1 MRGDVNVM
9 AINHRGLS
17 SSAFA
22 LAGRLLRCA
31 ALAGLVLALPAAA
44 AGGKALDLATIFSS
58 DTFTAR
64 LPAALKWLPMGAR
77 YAYLDS
83 GADGPALVS
92 RDVVTGR
99 ERSLSLATVP
109 GMPAGFRVTD
119 YQWHAGRDVL
129 LLRGP
134 LESDWQGHGSARWYV
149 YDVDAGRARPL
160 RDDGRLQQLVKL
172 SPDGL
177 RAGYVLDNN
186 LYLVDLRSGETTA
199 VTRDG
204 DGDIFN
210 GIFDYGS
217 TEFGWL
223 DGWRWSPT
231 GERIAY
237 WRMDASAVP
246 RYPLIDELH
255 SYPRVRDF
263 HYPNTGE
270 VHAVNAVRVYDLRTA
285 KTSAIDIGHDPDDYL
300 PQLHWD
306 STGEHLYVQQLTRD
320 HKTLRL
326 WRASAD
332 GEGVELLH
340 TDTDPA
346 WIDITDDLKPLS
358 DGAVLWTSED
368 SGWRH
373 LYRIDAD
380 GEARQL
386 TQGEWTVGDVIGVD
400 EQGRFAYFY
409 VKRESL
415 IDQHVYRVPL
425 GGGTVERVTGAP
437 GWHRWLLSPDGR
449 YALATHSDAR
459 TPPTLQLL
467 AADGGHLEVLV
478 DDAVPAFDDY
488 AMAHTEFVTFETDDG
503 IELNA
508 FFIKPP
514 DFDPAKQYP
523 VIAYGYGNAGSQV
536 VVNRWGTQRGPTQD
550 LWHRYLAQEGYVVF
564 AMDNRTTT
572 GRGKAAKNLTYGEY
586 GKWAVLDYIQGV
598 DYLKSLPW
606 VDGDRIGF
614 WGWSGGGYL
623 AAALMTKAAPLFRVA
638 VSVAPVI
645 DLTRYQAVG
654 VERWMGKPEENPDGY
669 ARVNLVNY
677 ADRLEGKLLL
687 IHGTG
692 DENVKFAFTLQFAD
706 ALIRANKQFDMLVYP
721 NQRHGIADHRLH
733 VFSTMTRYFR
743 EHL

>member
-1 MRGDVNVM
+1 MS
-9 AINHRGLS
+9 AA
-17 SSAFA
+17 SSATA
-22 LAGRLLRCA
+22 RRVSTRTPPGPLTLLLCT
-31 ALAGLVLALPAAA
+31 LIAGLVMPATAAA
-44 AGGKALDLATIFSS
+44 AQQPLDLATIFAS
-58 DTFTAR
+58 DRFAAR
-64 LPAALKWLPMGAR
+64 LPAALKWLPGDGG
-77 YAYLDS
+77 YAYLTAKPAIVRRDPTS
-83 GADGPALVS
+83 GQESSLTLADLPGLPETFG
-92 RDVVTGR
+92 VT
-99 ERSLSLATVP
+99 E
-109 GMPAGFRVTD
+109 F
-119 YQWHAGRDVL
+119 QWHPGTAFV

-134 LESDWQGHGSARWYV
+134 VTTDWQGYRSAPWYV
-149 YDVDAGRARPL
+149 YDSRGQRARPL
-160 RDDGRLQQLVKL
+160 APSGRALQLVKL
-172 SPDGL
+172 SPDGQ
-177 RAGYVLDNN
+177 RAGYVFENN
-186 LYLVDLRSGETTA
+186 LYLVELDSGA
-199 VTRDG
+199 QTRVSTDG
-204 DGDIFN
+204 DADIFN

-217 TEFGWL
+217 TEFGWI

-237 WRMDASAVP
+237 WRMDAGAVP
-246 RYPLIDELH
+246 RYPLVDELH
-255 SYPRVRDF
+255 SYPKVRDF

-270 VHAVNAVRVYDLRTA
+270 VHAVNALRVFDLHSGDT
-285 KTSAIDIGHDPDDYL
+285 TVIEIGHDSDDYL

-306 STGEHLYVQQLTRD
+306 AAGEALYVQHLTRD

-332 GEGVELLH
+332 GEDVALLH
-340 TDTDPA
+340 TDRDPA
-346 WIDITDDLKPLS
+346 WIDITDDLTPLA
-358 DGAVLWTSED
+358 DGSLLWTSED

-373 LYRIDAD
+373 LYRIDVD
-380 GEARQL
+380 GKARQL
-386 TQGEWTVGDVIGVD
+386 TRGDWTVGEVLGVD
-400 EQGRFAYFY
+400 EKGGWAYFY
-409 VKRESL
+409 AKRESL

-425 GGGTVERVTGAP
+425 AGGPAERVTAEP
-437 GWHRWLLSPDGR
+437 GWHRWQLSPDGR

-459 TPPTLQLL
+459 RPPTLALR
-467 AADGGHLEVLV
+467 AADGERLATLV

-514 DFDPAKQYP
+514 DFDPAKKYP

-564 AMDNRTTT
+564 AMDNRTTA

-606 VDGDRIGF
+606 VDGERIGF

-623 AAALMTKAAPLFRVA
+623 AAALMTKAAPLFKVA

-654 VERWMGKPEENPDGY
+654 VERWMGNPEENPDGY

-677 ADRLEGKLLL
+677 ADQLKGKLLL

-733 VFSTMTRYFR
+733 VFSTITRYFR